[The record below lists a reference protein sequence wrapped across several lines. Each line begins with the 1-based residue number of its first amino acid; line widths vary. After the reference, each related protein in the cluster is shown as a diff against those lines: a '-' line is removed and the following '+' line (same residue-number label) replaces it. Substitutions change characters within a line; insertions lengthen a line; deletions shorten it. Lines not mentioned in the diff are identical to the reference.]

1 MRDSWIDKDELD
13 ELVGSF
19 APPRK
24 GRSRRA
30 VSRPKTPPRKP
41 VESAALAVSGPE
53 APGSVSLGLAVA
65 GELETALP
73 TICGEV
79 SEEIATVAAEE
90 PGHWFPA
97 SPGGSDGTRP
107 SIAEIF
113 EFDDDSEEND
123 LIVFQI
129 DEESVFDADREGD
142 GIVIEVSRPTQE
154 LLSEIPNTEFAA
166 GGGSAAVPLEDAGS
180 GVFDFPESGDGMP
193 PSLGDVEEFLP
204 TPFDLLASVGAE
216 LSDLAQTPVALVESG
231 TAVQESCGDPFR
243 DREAVVDRP
252 EFANEIPPA
261 LTKAPESSFEYSDA
275 IILTALD
282 ISIPQLLQDAEDET
296 RDDREEEEAGSDG
309 PSGLTGRIPIL
320 LPEGLG
326 GMHELPELDVFLEG
340 DPGVPV
346 ESGFL
351 MGVGPS
357 IGKDEPREAP
367 TSSGDGGIDDSS
379 ITLDG
384 ISIQMPDAM
393 ESAEEGLKDSLNPIE
408 VVSSVEE
415 ELVVSAYSE
424 QETFR
429 ELPQFLDDADDFV
442 PRTPSLLER
451 DADRALIALA
461 EARARA
467 ERGGLLRGYGHAAAG
482 GFPALPKASEGEVQL
497 PLQEELFPQETEV
510 PVLRESD
517 PVPEGG
523 GDEEGVPFDDADG
536 PDDQLETRG
545 ALSDRVANF
554 VIRACAELGAS
565 AGAVSDRDGF
575 LLYAHSDLEDDD
587 DLQTALLLEVSG
599 QTDRLLGVERGRAT
613 QVSMGGDTWRCLIRG
628 GDPEGGLYAGFQLN
642 RPLDQEE
649 IERWRIFLGQ
659 ALAPV
664 PDGA

>member
-19 APPRK
+19 AAPRK

-41 VESAALAVSGPE
+41 VESAALAVSEPE
-53 APGSVSLGLAVA
+53 TPGGVSLGLAVA

-90 PGHWFPA
+90 PGQWFPA

-107 SIAEIF
+107 SIADIF

-129 DEESVFDADREGD
+129 DEESAFDADRDGD
-142 GIVIEVSRPTQE
+142 GIVIEVSRPSQE

-326 GMHELPELDVFLEG
+326 GMHELPAVDVFLEG

-351 MGVGPS
+351 MVVGPS

-367 TSSGDGGIDDSS
+367 TSSDDGGIDDSS
-379 ITLDG
+379 TALDG

-393 ESAEEGLKDSLNPIE
+393 ESAEEGLKDSLNLIE

-415 ELVVSAYSE
+415 ELVVSAYAE

-467 ERGGLLRGYGHAAAG
+467 ERGGLLRGYGHAAG
-482 GFPALPKASEGEVQL
+482 GFSALPKASEGEGQL

-517 PVPEGG
+517 PSPEGG

>member
-1 MRDSWIDKDELD
+1 M
-13 ELVGSF
+13 
-19 APPRK
+19 
-24 GRSRRA
+24 
-30 VSRPKTPPRKP
+30 
-41 VESAALAVSGPE
+41 
-53 APGSVSLGLAVA
+53 
-65 GELETALP
+65 
-73 TICGEV
+73 
-79 SEEIATVAAEE
+79 
-90 PGHWFPA
+90 
-97 SPGGSDGTRP
+97 
-107 SIAEIF
+107 
-113 EFDDDSEEND
+113 
-123 LIVFQI
+123 
-129 DEESVFDADREGD
+129 
-142 GIVIEVSRPTQE
+142 
-154 LLSEIPNTEFAA
+154 
-166 GGGSAAVPLEDAGS
+166 
-180 GVFDFPESGDGMP
+180 
-193 PSLGDVEEFLP
+193 P

-231 TAVQESCGDPFR
+231 RAAQESCGDPFR

-309 PSGLTGRIPIL
+309 PSGLTGRIPIP
-320 LPEGLG
+320 LPEVWG
-326 GMHELPELDVFLEG
+326 GMHELPEVDVFLEG

-351 MGVGPS
+351 MVVGPS

-379 ITLDG
+379 TALDG

-393 ESAEEGLKDSLNPIE
+393 ESAEEGLKDSLNLIE

-467 ERGGLLRGYGHAAAG
+467 ERGGLLRGYGHAAG
-482 GFPALPKASEGEVQL
+482 GFPALPKASEGEGQL

-517 PVPEGG
+517 PAPEGG

-613 QVSMGGDTWRCLIRG
+613 QVSMGGDSWRCLIRG

>member
-19 APPRK
+19 AAPRK

-41 VESAALAVSGPE
+41 EDVAALAISEPE
-53 APGSVSLGLAVA
+53 APGGTSPGVSVA
-65 GELETALP
+65 GEFETALP

-79 SEEIATVAAEE
+79 SGEIATVAAEE
-90 PGHWFPA
+90 PGQCFPA
-97 SPGGSDGTRP
+97 SPGGSDGTPP

-113 EFDDDSEEND
+113 EFDEDSEEND
-123 LIVFQI
+123 LIIVQI
-129 DEESVFDADREGD
+129 DEESVFDAAREAD
-142 GIVIEVSRPTQE
+142 GIVIEVSRPSQE

-166 GGGSAAVPLEDAGS
+166 GGGSAVVPLEDAGS

-193 PSLGDVEEFLP
+193 PSLGDVEESLP
-204 TPFDLLASVGAE
+204 TPFDLLAPIGAE
-216 LSDLAQTPVALVESG
+216 LSDLAQTPVALVDSG
-231 TAVQESCGDPFR
+231 RAVQESCGDPVR
-243 DREAVVDRP
+243 DREAVGDRP
-252 EFANEIPPA
+252 EFANEIPAA
-261 LTKAPESSFEYSDA
+261 LSKAPESSFEYSDA

-296 RDDREEEEAGSDG
+296 RDDLEEEEAGSDG
-309 PSGLTGRIPIL
+309 PSRLTGRIPTP
-320 LPEGLG
+320 LPEGWG
-326 GMHELPELDVFLEG
+326 GMHESPAVDVSLED
-340 DPGVPV
+340 DPGAPV

-351 MGVGPS
+351 IGVGPS
-357 IGKDEPREAP
+357 IGKDEPREAF
-367 TSSGDGGIDDSS
+367 TSSGDGGIDHSS
-379 ITLDG
+379 TELDG

-393 ESAEEGLKDSLNPIE
+393 ESAEEGLKDSLNLIE

-415 ELVVSAYSE
+415 ELVVSAYAE

-467 ERGGLLRGYGHAAAG
+467 ERGGLLRGYGHAAG
-482 GFPALPKASEGEVQL
+482 GFSTLPKESEGEGQL

-523 GDEEGVPFDDADG
+523 GNEEGVPFDDADG
-536 PDDQLETRG
+536 PDDLPETRG

-575 LLYAHSDLEDDD
+575 LLYAHSELEDDD

-599 QTDRLLGVERGRAT
+599 QTDRLLGGERGRAT
-613 QVSMGGDTWRCLIRG
+613 QVSIGGDTWRCLIRG

-642 RPLDQEE
+642 RPLDLEE